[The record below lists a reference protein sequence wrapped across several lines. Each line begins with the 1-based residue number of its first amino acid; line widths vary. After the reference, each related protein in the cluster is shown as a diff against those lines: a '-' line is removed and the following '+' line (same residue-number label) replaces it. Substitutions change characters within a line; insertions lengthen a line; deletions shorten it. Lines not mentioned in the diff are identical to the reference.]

1 MLKANCHNKN
11 TSSNNNSCTC
21 FGSLGHETTYRIGP
35 IFSHAVKEAKASRTI
50 FVGSTVIAN
59 NNTVS
64 FAYAS
69 KPLKLVHINESCEQ
83 QSCEFYMCK

>member
-21 FGSLGHETTYRIGP
+21 FGSLGDETTYRIGP
-35 IFSHAVKEAKASRTI
+35 IFCHAVKEAEAIRTMAA
-50 FVGSTVIAN
+50 VSVAIAN

-69 KPLKLVHINESCEQ
+69 KPLKLVHINESCA
-83 QSCEFYMCK
+83 KNPL